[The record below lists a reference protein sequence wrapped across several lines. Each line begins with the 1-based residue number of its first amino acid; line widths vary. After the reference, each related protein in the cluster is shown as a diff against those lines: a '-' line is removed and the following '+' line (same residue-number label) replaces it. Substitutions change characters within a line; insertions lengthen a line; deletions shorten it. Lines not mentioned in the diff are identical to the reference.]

1 MRQRELLRLNTIP
14 PPAASF
20 LLGSSRSR
28 SPRPD
33 PNRLRI
39 LMLALIERTPEEKK
53 RHAAAP
59 AKLAMPIYCAYA
71 TPSTLH

>member
-1 MRQRELLRLNTIP
+1 MRHRELLRLNTIP

-20 LLGSSRSR
+20 FLGSSR

-39 LMLALIERTPEEKK
+39 WMLALIERTPEEKK
-53 RHAAAP
+53 RHAAAAP